1 MKRQSP
7 FKALQVAQL
16 RCDAAVTIT
25 ITGKAG
31 SGKSTAA
38 EIIAQALGNRGYT
51 ASVIESDDSIYHS
64 SPNKGQQS
72 VKDRDDRLYLVA
84 VEDSK
89 IGYAPKEP
97 TPEPAKE
104 TPCSDCTGC
113 EEDEEGDL
121 PPIIKA
127 ILVHAMLKAKRQG
140 M

>member
-7 FKALQVAQL
+7 LKALQVAQL
-16 RCDAAVTIT
+16 RCRAAVTIT

-89 IGYAPKEP
+89 IGYEPK
-97 TPEPAKE
+97 TE
-104 TPCSDCTGC
+104 TQKD
-113 EEDEEGDL
+113 EEDTRCDDCAGGCDGCGYEI
-121 PPIIKA
+121 PP
-127 ILVHAMLKAKRQG
+127 LLKALLATAIIRASRQG